1 MSVTKINVIHKI
13 KNILKYPNSIKQSG
27 RILFEFNGMIQA
39 IIAAEIIKMEI
50 FLSTS
55 CLYSTPLQVDINTK
69 LKGINNFPKNT
80 ILEQIETY
88 WLKESHKLRQG
99 INNLN
104 DSVKH
109 PIKNKEKYIIS
120 VDCVFSNS

>member
-1 MSVTKINVIHKI
+1 MSVTKINAIHKI

-88 WLKESHKLRQG
+88 
-99 INNLN
+99 
-104 DSVKH
+104 
-109 PIKNKEKYIIS
+109 
-120 VDCVFSNS
+120 

>member
-109 PIKNKEKYIIS
+109 PIKNKEKYITS